1 PLFHLSSPDV
11 AARYWPALAAQR
23 WSAAAAGAAAVMA
36 VVQRDPI
43 AEIRHFVQEK
53 PKQLEASVK
62 AWASKQPAWV
72 EGVVVGLQGS
82 VQGIFLG
89 AVMGYVGKMNV
100 DAAASS
106 ECAGCAAS
114 VPERPWA
121 PQMLKMGGP
130 LVQARNFAV
139 MTGVNAGVAAFMK
152 RWRGKDDIN
161 NQLVSAFFSG
171 SAFSL
176 VSGGISGGAPPV
188 PGAPPPNPLMAAF
201 SAGVVFALFNG
212 AFIKLGEMWGGP
224 KDDGELSE
232 YARVKAML
240 SSLGLSKYER
250 NVKRGLLTD
259 STIGLWDADS
269 LRDVRIPPGPRLLIL
284 AHIDQYRH
292 ILRPAMPIPK
302 QLPHD

>member
-1 PLFHLSSPDV
+1 
-11 AARYWPALAAQR
+11 
-23 WSAAAAGAAAVMA
+23 MA
-36 VVQRDPI
+36 VVQRDPL
-43 AEIRHFVQEK
+43 AEIRRFVKEK
-53 PKQLEASVK
+53 PEELKASVE
-62 AWASKQPAWV
+62 AWCRKQPAWV
-72 EGVVVGLQGS
+72 EGVAVGVQGS
-82 VQGIFLG
+82 FQGMFLG
-89 AVMGYVGKMNV
+89 AVMGTVGKMNV

-106 ECAGCAAS
+106 GA
-114 VPERPWA
+114 PMA

-130 LVQARNFAV
+130 FVQARNFAV

-176 VSGGISGGAPPV
+176 VSGGISGGAAAV

-212 AFIKLGEMWGGP
+212 AFYKLGEMFGGP
-224 KDDGELSE
+224 KDDGTESE
-232 YARVKAML
+232 YTRVKAML
-240 SSLGLSKYER
+240 NSLGLSKYEK
-250 NVKRGLLTD
+250 NVRKGLLTD
-259 STIGLWDADS
+259 STIGLWDAS
-269 LRDVRIPPGPRLLIL
+269 ALREVRIPPGPRLLIL

-302 QLPHD
+302 HLPHD

>member
-1 PLFHLSSPDV
+1 
-11 AARYWPALAAQR
+11 
-23 WSAAAAGAAAVMA
+23 MA
-36 VVQRDPI
+36 VVQAQKDPL
-43 AEIRHFVQEK
+43 AEIRRFVKEK
-53 PKQLEASVK
+53 PEQFKASMEAWCK
-62 AWASKQPAWV
+62 KQPAWV
-72 EGVVVGLQGS
+72 EGVVLGVQGS
-82 VQGIFLG
+82 FQGLFLG
-89 AVMGYVGKMNV
+89 AVMGTVGKMNV

-106 ECAGCAAS
+106 GA
-114 VPERPWA
+114 PMA

-130 LVQARNFAV
+130 VVQARNFAV

-171 SAFSL
+171 AAFSL
-176 VSGGISGGAPPV
+176 VSGGISGGSPV

-212 AFIKLGEMWGGP
+212 AFYKLGDMWGGP
-224 KDDGELSE
+224 KDDGAPE

-240 SSLGLSKYER
+240 SSLGLSKYEK
-250 NVKRGLLTD
+250 NVRKGLLTD
-259 STIGLWDADS
+259 STIGLWDSAA
-269 LRDVRIPPGPRLLIL
+269 LREVRIPPGPRLLIL

-302 QLPHD
+302 HLPHD